1 MKKIWTIVLF
11 ISILYTGFSQ
21 QFENIALDNKVY
33 VSGIE
38 SVKLCLEGYDFGQ
51 PIIKLNGEDKLKLVF
66 DDLETESRYL
76 KYTLIHC
83 THDWK
88 ISDLNQLEYLDGFME
103 DEITDY
109 SYSFN
114 TIQHYIHYEL
124 LFPNDRMNITKSGN
138 YILFVYDDN
147 YDNPIMTRRLMI
159 MESSPA
165 SVNGIVSDAT
175 DVNNMFT
182 KQEVDFVVYAG
193 NYLIRNP
200 GLYLNAT
207 IMQNGRWDNAIIGLK
222 YRSGK
227 PGEYSFDYDNNEN
240 VLTGGAEFRTFDIKS
255 LRYNG
260 NRIVSVRFL
269 NHTNNAYIVED
280 LARPFGAYETNTTLK
295 GRCYY
300 KNEDFPGENTED
312 YVITHFAL
320 RSDFPIKDG
329 DVYVYGELTDWQ
341 INPKAKLVYNPT
353 SNYWETSLFL
363 KQGYYNYQYV
373 FVKNGTNVIDET
385 YIEGS
390 HWETKND
397 YTVLIYLRDEGTV
410 YDKLIAVNY
419 LTISK

>member
-1 MKKIWTIVLF
+1 MKKIWACVFF
-11 ISILYTGFSQ
+11 IIILLPGFSQ
-21 QFENIALDNKVY
+21 QFGNITLENKVY

-51 PIIKLNGEDKLKLVF
+51 PIIKLNGDDKLKLVF
-66 DDLETESRYL
+66 DDLETESRFL

-83 THDWK
+83 TYDWK

-124 LFPNDRMNITKSGN
+124 IFPNDRMNITKSGN
-138 YILFVYDDN
+138 YILFVFDDTH
-147 YDNPIMTRRLMI
+147 DNPILTRRLMI

-165 SVNGIVSDAT
+165 SVNGTVSDAT

-193 NYLIRNP
+193 NYVIRNP

-240 VLTGGAEFRTFDIKS
+240 VLTGGSEFRTFDIKS

-260 NRIVSVRFL
+260 NRIVSVRFQ

-300 KNEDFPGENTED
+300 KNEDFSGDNTED

-320 RSDFPIKDG
+320 RSDFPIKEG

-341 INPKAKLVYNPT
+341 INPKAKLVFNPV
-353 SNYWETSLFL
+353 SNYWEASLFL
-363 KQGYYNYQYV
+363 KQGYYNYQYIY
-373 FVKNGTNVIDET
+373 VKNGSNVIDET

-419 LTISK
+419 LSISK

>member
-1 MKKIWTIVLF
+1 
-11 ISILYTGFSQ
+11 
-21 QFENIALDNKVY
+21 
-33 VSGIE
+33 
-38 SVKLCLEGYDFGQ
+38 
-51 PIIKLNGEDKLKLVF
+51 VF
-66 DDLETESRYL
+66 
-76 KYTLIHC
+76 
-83 THDWK
+83 
-88 ISDLNQLEYLDGFME
+88 
-103 DEITDY
+103 
-109 SYSFN
+109 
-114 TIQHYIHYEL
+114 
-124 LFPNDRMNITKSGN
+124 
-138 YILFVYDDN
+138 
-147 YDNPIMTRRLMI
+147 
-159 MESSPA
+159 
-165 SVNGIVSDAT
+165 
-175 DVNNMFT
+175 
-182 KQEVDFVVYAG
+182 
-193 NYLIRNP
+193 
-200 GLYLNAT
+200 
-207 IMQNGRWDNAIIGLK
+207 
-222 YRSGK
+222 
-227 PGEYSFDYDNNEN
+227 
-240 VLTGGAEFRTFDIKS
+240 TGGSEFRTFDIKS

-312 YVITHFAL
+312 YVFTHFAL
-320 RSDFPIKDG
+320 RSDFQIKDG

-353 SNYWETSLFL
+353 SNYWEASLFL

-373 FVKNGTNVIDET
+373 FVKNGTNIIDET